1 MHELINWLVQTIG
14 ALGYPGIFLLMAM
27 ESSVI
32 PIPSEVV
39 MPPAGYLAQQG
50 QMNIF
55 VAILCGTLGSLVG
68 AYANYFAAHYLGRP
82 LVLKYGK
89 YVWITEEKFAK
100 VETFFKEHGEVSTFI
115 GRLLPVVRHLISLPA
130 GLAGMNHLKFSLYTL
145 LGAGIW
151 VTILTYIGYFIGA
164 NQDLIMK
171 YSHQALIGAVLL
183 STGSSSCMSGT
194 IGGKNAVL
202 KATDRTIRSFSYI
215 EFTHVKSTE
224 FTSIIHPF
232 PSQLSAALYCAD
244 RPMYYPIKLI

>member
-14 ALGYPGIFLLMAM
+14 VLGYPGIFILMAM

-50 QMNIF
+50 QMNIYI
-55 VAILCGTLGSLVG
+55 AILCGTVGSLVG

-82 LVLKYGK
+82 LLLKYGK

-100 VETFFKEHGEVSTFI
+100 VERYFQEHGEISTFI

-171 YSHQALIGAVLL
+171 YSHQALIGVVIASIVL
-183 STGSSSCMSGT
+183 
-194 IGGKNAVL
+194 VYFY
-202 KATDRTIRSFSYI
+202 IRS
-215 EFTHVKSTE
+215 HKKKKG
-224 FTSIIHPF
+224 
-232 PSQLSAALYCAD
+232 
-244 RPMYYPIKLI
+244 R